1 MMVFRRKSLTIMS
14 ALLLTL
20 WAGAGARGESAPQK
34 DIEYLEIPSKCVSAL
49 SRAMDDLRDWHATT
63 GNPQYADFNK
73 FLDGEIGKASCQER
87 DGQLLVEFYP
97 RPGWLGGGVNYVLD
111 GKTFE
116 ILSRTF
122 D

>member
-1 MMVFRRKSLTIMS
+1 MNRRYPGCSPMTLGVPMWQRRLGFFLS
-14 ALLLTL
+14 NLGSWVSGWEWGVDHYLL
-20 WAGAGARGESAPQK
+20 
-34 DIEYLEIPSKCVSAL
+34 
-49 SRAMDDLRDWHATT
+49 AMDDLRDWHATT

>member
-1 MMVFRRKSLTIMS
+1 MVFRRKLLTIAS
-14 ALLLTL
+14 VLVLTL
-20 WAGAGARGESAPQK
+20 CAGTGAWSESAPQK

-49 SRAMDDLRDWHATT
+49 SRAMDDFRGWYATM
-63 GNPQYADFNK
+63 GNPQYANFNK

-87 DGQLLVEFYP
+87 DGQLLVVFYP

-111 GKTFE
+111 GETFE
-116 ILSRTF
+116 ILNRTA